1 VDVQAVS
8 AVASRLFDMPDSMSE
23 MLQRD
28 LECETLL
35 DCFHGLNDLDKR
47 VFSLLV
53 DADILLTAV
62 K

>member
-1 VDVQAVS
+1 
-8 AVASRLFDMPDSMSE
+8 MPDSMSE

>member
-1 VDVQAVS
+1 
-8 AVASRLFDMPDSMSE
+8 MPDSMSE
-23 MLQRD
+23 MLQWA

-35 DCFHGLNDLDKR
+35 DCFHGLNDLGER

-53 DADILLTAV
+53 DTDGLLTAM

>member
-23 MLQRD
+23 MLQWD

-35 DCFHGLNDLDKR
+35 DCFHGLNDLGER

-53 DADILLTAV
+53 DTDGLLTAM